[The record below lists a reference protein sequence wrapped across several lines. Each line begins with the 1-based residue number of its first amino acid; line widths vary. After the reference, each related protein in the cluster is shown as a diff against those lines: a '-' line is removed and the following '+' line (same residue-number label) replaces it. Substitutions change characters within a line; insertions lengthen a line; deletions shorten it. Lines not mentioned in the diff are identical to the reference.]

1 MPNDR
6 LLAMKIAN
14 WLTTNTK
21 TLEAADVPTA
31 RLDCLVLLE
40 DLLGKNKA
48 FLLAHTEEVLSDD
61 QLSTLRTQVEKRAKH
76 TPLAFIR
83 GRTEFYGREF
93 IITEN
98 VLEPRPESE
107 TMIELL
113 KKITNVTTII
123 DVGTGSGALAIT
135 AALELPSVNMHAV
148 DIDPK
153 CIEVARNN
161 DAKHKTSVSFYQG
174 DLLDQIPS
182 TELSGAVLLA
192 NLPYVPNDYA
202 LNQAAMNEPRI
213 AIFGGEDGLDLYRQL
228 FSQIDAKSRPSHIL
242 TESLPFQHQALS
254 AIAAQHDYEQTTE
267 DDFIQVF
274 TASELLQA

>member
-1 MPNDR
+1 
-6 LLAMKIAN
+6 MKITD
-14 WLTTNTK
+14 WLTANTK

-48 FLLAHTEEVLSDD
+48 SILAHMNETLTSD
-61 QLSTLRTQVEKRAKH
+61 QLSTLRTQVENRAKH
-76 TPLAFIR
+76 IPLAFIR

-93 IITEN
+93 IVTEN

-107 TMIELL
+107 TMIDLL
-113 KKITNVTTII
+113 KKINKITTII

-135 AALELPSVNMHAV
+135 TALELPHAKTHAI

-153 CIEVARNN
+153 CLEVARKN
-161 DAKHKTSVSFYQG
+161 DAKHRTSITFHQG
-174 DLLDQIPS
+174 DLVDPIPNK
-182 TELSGAVLLA
+182 TLQGATLLA
-192 NLPYVPNDYA
+192 NLPYVPNEYA

-228 FSQIDAKSRPSHIL
+228 FEQISVKSRPSHIL
-242 TESLPFQHQALS
+242 TESLPFQHQDLRSIAL
-254 AIAAQHDYEQTTE
+254 QHGYIQTTE

-274 TASELLQA
+274 TASEQLQA